1 MLMASDGDCAL
12 GRPYESLR
20 STASLGTSDGLRDPT
35 SSQRNSPHMKATD
48 YVGQA
53 SRRQSST
60 ISNPEALLSIESI
73 CAPALNSSHVH
84 QIPNTVGRVLWIHSL
99 FLLAHCQ
106 KFRFLSSL
114 FLANMV
120 WLYFPPD
127 HCRRGRLDWFCDNVH
142 SSSVPDYAD
151 TTRS

>member
-1 MLMASDGDCAL
+1 MATAPWVGHTIPSFH
-12 GRPYESLR
+12 RFVWNLR
-20 STASLGTSDGLRDPT
+20 WPNGIRRRLNAGTR
-35 SSQRNSPHMKATD
+35 HVKATD

-53 SRRQSST
+53 SRRYRLSST
-60 ISNPEALLSIESI
+60 KSNPKAILSINLI
-73 CAPALNSSHVH
+73 CAPDLNSSYVY
-84 QIPNTVGRVLWIHSL
+84 QVPSAVGRVLRTHSL

-106 KFRFLSSL
+106 NFRFLNSL

-127 HCRRGRLDWFCDNVH
+127 HCRRGRLDWFCYNVH